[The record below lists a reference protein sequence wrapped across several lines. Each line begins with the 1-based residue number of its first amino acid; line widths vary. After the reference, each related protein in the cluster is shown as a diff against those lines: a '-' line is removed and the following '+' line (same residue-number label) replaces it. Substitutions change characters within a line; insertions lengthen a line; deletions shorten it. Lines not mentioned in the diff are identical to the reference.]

1 MEHGKPCRTATFGS
15 QSMCPTW
22 RSAQHGNKTQQ
33 EIYSHFVRI
42 RNVPKQ
48 IGRTRR
54 TLVLHWIANSR
65 GVTMTRRPCSQ
76 PGVHDIASWEGEKK
90 TSALK
95 CHQTH
100 CKCASMAS
108 GASRRGQ
115 RLGRLVVVIPGPF
128 PLALTIIMVQKFLWL
143 HKTKHDPIHPCE
155 AAITASS
162 YVHVAILQWRNLL

>member
-1 MEHGKPCRTATFGS
+1 
-15 QSMCPTW
+15 MCPTW

-54 TLVLHWIANSR
+54 TLVLHWIADK
-65 GVTMTRRPCSQ
+65 TPMFTARRARHSEL
-76 PGVHDIASWEGEKK
+76 GGRKENI
-90 TSALK
+90 
-95 CHQTH
+95 
-100 CKCASMAS
+100 CASMAS